1 MWGRGGVKGDD
12 PARLVREWLSKGE
25 NGRHRRLRAGGGKL
39 LVTSRTCESGR
50 EEAEGASWE

>member
-39 LVTSRTCESGR
+39 LVTSRTHV
-50 EEAEGASWE
+50 

>member
-1 MWGRGGVKGDD
+1 MKGDD

-25 NGRHRRLRAGGGKL
+25 NGRHRRLWAEGGKL
-39 LVTSRTCESGR
+39 LVTSCTCESGR